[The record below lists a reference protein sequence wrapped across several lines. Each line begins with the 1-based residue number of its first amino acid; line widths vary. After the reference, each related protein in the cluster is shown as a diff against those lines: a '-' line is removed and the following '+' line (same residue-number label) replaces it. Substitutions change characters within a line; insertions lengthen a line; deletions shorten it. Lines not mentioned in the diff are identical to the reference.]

1 MMNTLMDNTQPETHS
16 LAENT
21 SWQNGYLYRLCP
33 VDPVQ
38 LRQLVTDL
46 VGSPGW
52 TFGGASVWDFDLQ
65 LADRRRNLRPITPID
80 PAQELDVRGDF
91 GHAFSRQAEVRWKR
105 LAQERYDVLVLS
117 ETPQVIAHAHEIRPE
132 TIDNQTQALVA
143 GVWRV
148 ATEAAVAL
156 VQADHRP
163 GIRYCEYRAP
173 NGVVQFVRYREVQG

>member
-1 MMNTLMDNTQPETHS
+1 MNALMDNAQPATPA
-16 LAENT
+16 LAEHT

-33 VDPVQ
+33 VDPAQ

-80 PAQELDVRGDF
+80 SAQELDVRGDF

-105 LAQERYDVLVLS
+105 LAQECYDVLVLS
-117 ETPQVIAHAHEIRPE
+117 ETPQTLPNAREIRPE
-132 TIDNQTQALVA
+132 TIDHQTRSLVA
-143 GVWRV
+143 SVWRV
-148 ATEAAVAL
+148 TTEAATTL
-156 VQADHRP
+156 VQADLRP

-173 NGVVQFVRYREVQG
+173 NGVVQFVRYMEVQA